1 MKEVFEY
8 ASQGRIS
15 SRNNYARLKV
25 PFRKTTMAQKV
36 SHILV
41 PQF

>member
-8 ASQGRIS
+8 ASQGRINV
-15 SRNNYARLKV
+15 RNNCARFKYGAE
-25 PFRKTTMAQKV
+25 K

-41 PQF
+41 PQHGTNDQVQ